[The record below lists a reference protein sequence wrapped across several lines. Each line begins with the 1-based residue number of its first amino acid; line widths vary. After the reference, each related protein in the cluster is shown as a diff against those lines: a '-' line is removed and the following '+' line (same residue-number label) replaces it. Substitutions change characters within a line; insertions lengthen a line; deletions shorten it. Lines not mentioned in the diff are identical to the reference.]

1 MKLTDLQR
9 ILNSFKVRILNMFA
23 RGFVESID
31 DSSQIQKVKAKLM
44 ADESLDDLERLQDY
58 GFASKPLPN
67 AEVLVVFPGGN
78 RGHGVVIKAD
88 DRRYRIKNLQ
98 NGEVAIYTDEGD
110 KIHFKRNRKIE
121 ITTLELTVNAQTKV
135 DVNTETANVIASTV
149 ANVQAPTT
157 NITSP
162 TGVNVI
168 TPIMAV
174 SGLISCSGIA
184 AGGAAPVAG
193 KAVIQGSIEAS
204 GNVEDA
210 GGTMQDIRDGYNAHT
225 HTETGTT
232 TSTPTPTV

>member
-9 ILNSFKVRILNMFA
+9 VLNSYKVRILNMFG
-23 RGFVESID
+23 RGFIESVD
-31 DSSQIQKVKAKLM
+31 DSTQIQKIKAKIM
-44 ADESLDDLERLQDY
+44 AEESLDELERLQDY

-67 AEVLVVFPGGN
+67 AEILVVFPNGN

-88 DRRYRIKNLQ
+88 DRRFRIKNLQ

-110 KIHFKRNRKIE
+110 KIHFKRGRKIE
-121 ITTLELTVNAQTKV
+121 VTTLELTVNAQTKV
-135 DVNTETANVIASTV
+135 DVNTQTANVIASTV

-162 TGVNVI
+162 TGVNVT
-168 TPIMAV
+168 TPLMAV
-174 SGLISCSGIA
+174 TGLISCSGIA

-204 GNVEDA
+204 GDVQDA